1 MSAKR
6 AFRESPEEYVLPG
19 NSACQGCGSTLALR
33 WVLKAL
39 GKRTVIVNPASCG
52 CVYVGLYPR
61 TAVSVPYIQ
70 MAFAAAPS
78 AASGIVGGL
87 EAKGETDITVMC
99 WAGDGGTVDIGFQA
113 LSGALER
120 GHDFTYICLDN
131 EAYMN
136 TGIQRSGATPYG
148 AWTTTSAVGKA
159 IRGKVQWKKNMP
171 AIVASH
177 GIPYVAT
184 ACPAY
189 PVDLVNKVKRAVE
202 VEGPA
207 YVHVLT
213 PCVPGWRIPSNISIK
228 VARLAVQ
235 TGIFPLY
242 EIKDGKLTLTV
253 KVPKRPPEE
262 KDSNPSDSSVSI
274 YVGDNRTFSVY
285 AEDPDGDN
293 ITYAWYLD
301 GEKVLSGN
309 NATNYT
315 YHANESDVGT
325 HTLRVVIDDGY
336 DTSSVTWTISV
347 DVTSATEVKTLPE
360 YVYAGRKYNVTILIW
375 NNIWQGTVDVDIS
388 YPEYV
393 AMFSDTHWTFRDVR
407 PNDTVTIILE
417 LYVPAKVLTSFGE
430 VSLIGQTLSISL
442 DISFVDKYGRSHQ
455 ESRTAEFIIRGEI
468 DLRLFSKSVEPGAI
482 TPGDVV
488 SVSVTVLN
496 VGVSSAQYANAS
508 IIQADFI
515 ELLAESFTYIGEIE
529 PGAPIPVILK
539 FKIKE
544 NISPGTYTV
553 YVKICYFDDIYNE
566 HFLLVEF
573 TFTVTQKESESS
585 TETSS
590 GPTLEEYLT
599 AIYVGGVIAAAVAA
613 IVVIK
618 RRHFTEK

>member
-1 MSAKR
+1 MRKKLVSIVVFSILVASI
-6 AFRESPEEYVLPG
+6 AIG
-19 NSACQGCGSTLALR
+19 NINAIGQ
-33 WVLKAL
+33 
-39 GKRTVIVNPASCG
+39 
-52 CVYVGLYPR
+52 
-61 TAVSVPYIQ
+61 VSVEFMVKNVWWGTYQNRVTPEPGDKNVPLTVVIQ
-70 MAFAAAPS
+70 QKSSLYLRGVVGYLNLTEYFRDSQDNDNVSTAD
-78 AASGIVGGL
+78 GI
-87 EAKGETDITVMC
+87 AIET
-99 WAGDGGTVDIGFQA
+99 
-113 LSGALER
+113 
-120 GHDFTYICLDN
+120 DN
-131 EAYMN
+131 EAKDIIPFGSFYMTFYLDISENATKGEYTFNLRITGYAYNN
-136 TGIQRSGATPYG
+136 TSYYEI
-148 AWTTTSAVGKA
+148 
-159 IRGKVQWKKNMP
+159 I
-171 AIVASH
+171 
-177 GIPYVAT
+177 
-184 ACPAY
+184 
-189 PVDLVNKVKRAVE
+189 PVDLTITVIIPNRAPEVKDRDPDSNTVTVYLNETQTFSVDASDPDGNSLTYRWLLDDVE
-202 VEGPA
+202 VLVGPDA
-207 YVHVLT
+207 NEYVFNASEHGRGTYTLEVEVRDEEDKT
-213 PCVPGWRIPSNISIK
+213 TVSWTVDVPNR
-228 VARLAVQ
+228 A
-235 TGIFPLY
+235 
-242 EIKDGKLTLTV
+242 
-253 KVPKRPPEE
+253 PEV
-262 KDSNPSDSSVSI
+262 KDSSPSDSSVSI
-274 YVGDNRTFSVY
+274 YAGDNRTFSVY

-293 ITYAWYLD
+293 ITYTWYLD

-315 YHANESDVGT
+315 YYANESDVGT

-393 AMFSDTHWTFRDVR
+393 AMFSDTHWTFRDVK
-407 PNDTVTIILE
+407 PNDTVIIILE

-468 DLRLFSKSVEPGAI
+468 DLRLFSKSVEPEVI

-508 IIQADFI
+508 VMQADFI
-515 ELLAESFTYIGEIE
+515 ELLAESFIYIGEIE

-539 FKIKE
+539 FKVKE
-544 NISPGTYTV
+544 NISLGTYTI

-585 TETSS
+585 TETPS

-599 AIYVGGVIAAAVAA
+599 AIYIGGVIAAAVAA
-613 IVVIK
+613 IIVIK